1 MFVRLPT
8 IVARWPATTL
18 LFGIHAALVVLLY
31 FGWRFSVDPER
42 EMMWLWTLILDFPIG
57 FAYLYCE
64 VPSHF
69 LTAIISIVLG
79 GLGWALVGWL
89 LDLLRKRYSSTSSLR
104 GQRHI

>member
-1 MFVRLPT
+1 M
-8 IVARWPATTL
+8 
-18 LFGIHAALVVLLY
+18 LLY

-57 FAYLYCE
+57 FVYLYFE

-79 GLGWALVGWL
+79 GLEWALVGWL
-89 LDLLRKRYSSTSSLR
+89 LDLLRKRFSTSSLR
-104 GQRHI
+104 DHPSNKALQPTPSRLASSFSHD